1 MSDDVK
7 NEQLSNQILSIPI
20 DERYS
25 EKDMNDLAEI
35 LNKFGE

>member
-1 MSDDVK
+1 MK
-7 NEQLSNQILSIPI
+7 WLKILSIPI

>member
-1 MSDDVK
+1 MSDDVR
-7 NEQLSNQILSIPI
+7 NEQLSHQILSIPI

-25 EKDMNDLAEI
+25 ENDMNDLAEI